1 MACWLSRA
9 GASCVIAAL
18 VLWLWRRR
26 RAARAAAAVAAKV
39 ADLEAGPDGLL
50 GSAGF
55 KHSSNN
61 SRGYV

>member
-1 MACWLSRA
+1 M
-9 GASCVIAAL
+9 IAAL

-39 ADLEAGPDGLL
+39 ADLEAPPSSVQGADGL
-50 GSAGF
+50 GSAGL